1 MIKQGRYE
9 KGKEKEKNSFKIKPL
24 SQNINTILKKNVLA
38 LSLLATAFAP
48 AVQAYEQTK
57 SSGARMVKPL
67 SVKPLSMN
75 SSLSSGYTPS
85 PDRRT
90 SVNKVG
96 SLGFSQQRVTIDKM
110 DRNLAS
116 IIERTGIVDLD
127 ALMESGI
134 ASYNDDKSILSINIA
149 SDHASSNSFIETTR
163 MQPLVISAYDPANE
177 MGNIILIESKRHSDG
192 SASMT
197 MRFIGPSYF
206 DNKSTGGGLTDKQH
220 ETMTEVYGGNPTE
233 AFRAEGEYSHSFTSI
248 TSMGLQ
254 TVAGLVMQGS
264 GATLGLHTDYYPDVR
279 TWETTS
285 GGPFVKKITVHVE
298 VKLDPH
304 WKMLVPGAELE
315 GGYYPMYTY
324 SQGGN
329 EILVNGG
336 VMAMPVADYASSFPL
351 DKFVIYYDKESQT
364 ALTGLSLIIIT
375 FAITWATAGAG
386 AYFGVS
392 LAGLSPLATASV
404 AAGIS
409 AGFTIASG
417 NLTQGVTTS
426 PLNLTAVTDKDSTK
440 RYGEFGDKWH
450 NTARNINNEGALSD
464 GYQSSSQFNKEKVD
478 QWDHLVDPM
487 YDLQPEDYILNET
500 NLRKQV
506 RPDPEKMFDNKY
518 DNPNHGNNSCRR
530 FALALVGGSM
540 CRYLYDRGNEGGE
553 A

>member
-1 MIKQGRYE
+1 MKMKHKEE
-9 KGKEKEKNSFKIKPL
+9 KRKTDLKRVFNK
-24 SQNINTILKKNVLA
+24 TILSTA
-38 LSLLATAFAP
+38 LLATAFAP
-48 AVQAYEQTK
+48 TVQAYEQTK

-75 SSLSSGYTPS
+75 SSLNSGYTPS

-96 SLGFSQQRVTIDKM
+96 NLGFSQQRVTIDKM
-110 DRNLAS
+110 DKNLAS

-177 MGNIILIESKRHSDG
+177 MGNIILIEAQRHSDG
-192 SASMT
+192 SATMS
-197 MRFIGPSYF
+197 MRFIGPRYF
-206 DNKSTGGGLTDKQH
+206 DNKSAGGGLNDIQH
-220 ETMTEVYGGNPTE
+220 KSITEVYGRNPTE
-233 AFRAEGEYSHSFTSI
+233 DFKADGEYAHSFTSI
-248 TSMGLQ
+248 TSIGLQ
-254 TVAGLVMQGS
+254 TVAGLVMQES
-264 GATLGLHTDYYPDVR
+264 SATLGLHTDYYPDVR

-285 GGPFVKKITVHVE
+285 GGPFVEKVTVHVE
-298 VKLDPH
+298 VKLDPN
-304 WKMLVPGAELE
+304 WRMLIPGSELE
-315 GGYYPMYTY
+315 GGSYPMYTY
-324 SQGGN
+324 SHGGK

-336 VMAMPVADYASSFPL
+336 VMSMPVADFASSFPL
-351 DKFVIYYDKESQT
+351 DEFVIYYAKESQT
-364 ALTGLSLIIIT
+364 ALTGLSLILIT
-375 FAITWATAGAG
+375 FALTWATAGAG
-386 AYFGVS
+386 TFVTGMALPG
-392 LAGLSPLATASV
+392 GLTPLGLATVS
-404 AAGIS
+404 AGIS

-440 RYGEFGDKWH
+440 KYGDFGDKWH
-450 NTARNINNEGALSD
+450 NTARDINNEGALSD

-487 YDLQPEDYILNET
+487 YDLQPEDFILNDT

-518 DNPNHGNNSCRR
+518 DNPNHGNNSCRMLAL
-530 FALALVGGSM
+530 ALALVAGNM
-540 CRYLYDRGNEGGE
+540 CKFLYDRGNEGGE